1 MSRVVMR
8 MVTVLFLG
16 LFGFAAEN
24 GSGSP
29 PVGEVAVQRNLVGRW
44 ISSDGSLR
52 MRIVSDTKLF
62 FNGRSFECKID
73 RNTIYVKD
81 EGEMVP
87 YPYRID
93 GNYLELS
100 DPQGYVPVF
109 VRAGSGTASPQPY
122 PNTPGEI
129 RQGNPRQSY
138 PRQSY
143 PGEGGRQRYGGAENG
158 LLQGKYCSYSS
169 SGGYGSSS
177 YSSSNWAYF
186 DGQGHFQYGSGGY
199 YSGGGDLYGS
209 EGADGRGT
217 YEVRGNTI
225 ILRYSDGSS
234 DRAYVYNRGDGG
246 RITEVKYGDT
256 LYAPQL
262 CE

>member
-1 MSRVVMR
+1 MMKKLTGILLVVS
-8 MVTVLFLG
+8 LG
-16 LFGFAAEN
+16 VSMCLAEQ
-24 GSGSP
+24 GVKSSP
-29 PVGEVAVQRNLVGRW
+29 LGRTMQKKNLVGTW
-44 ISSDGSLR
+44 VTSDGSVR
-52 MRIVSDTKLF
+52 MKIVSKTKLL
-62 FNGRSFECKID
+62 FNGQPFECKID
-73 RNTIYVKD
+73 QNTIYVKD
-81 EGEMVP
+81 QGQMVP
-87 YPYRID
+87 YPYRIS

-100 DPQGYVPVF
+100 DPQGYVLVF
-109 VRAGSGTASPQPY
+109 VRAGSGTVSPQPY
-122 PNTPGEI
+122 PNAPGGA
-129 RQGNPRQSY
+129 RQGY
-138 PRQSY
+138 PQQGYPQQSY
-143 PGEGGRQRYGGAENG
+143 PGQGGQQQYGGAQNG

-186 DGQGHFQYGSGGY
+186 DGRGNFQYGSGGY

-225 ILRYSDGSS
+225 ILRYPDGSS
-234 DRAYVYNRGDGG
+234 DQAYVYNRGAGG